1 MLSVG
6 INSQPAKGIM
16 KTWKALRDPWLWVQ
30 MMENP
35 LLKLLLEIQ
44 LLIRANKAFAL
55 PINLSNIK
63 KQRSRALSPS
73 EDGVFVIAVFL
84 CSVAG
89 IHNQPDHYH
98 KNRFCSHA
106 AVRDGFYWAFKTE
119 ALFQN
124 PACCTECKGGAALF
138 DWSSELFGL
147 FTVWSRAKLV

>member
-1 MLSVG
+1 
-6 INSQPAKGIM
+6 
-16 KTWKALRDPWLWVQ
+16 

-84 CSVAG
+84 CCVAG

-106 AVRDGFYWAFKTE
+106 AVRDGFY
-119 ALFQN
+119 
-124 PACCTECKGGAALF
+124 
-138 DWSSELFGL
+138 
-147 FTVWSRAKLV
+147 